1 MSEPH
6 LLSELRDGVLL
17 LTLNRPAARNAISPE
32 MACRLADALEGAAAD
47 DAVRVVVLTGA
58 GERAFCSGGDL
69 ALTLPLLT
77 GARAP
82 ADAWDRRLLE
92 DPSVLER
99 SAMRDVA
106 LDKPV
111 IAAVNGACLAGGME
125 TMLATDLRVAAEH
138 ASFGL
143 PEVRRAL
150 IPFAG
155 SMARLPR
162 QIPYCQAMEL
172 LLLGESVGAHEAL
185 RMGLL
190 NRVVPG
196 RRGAAGGDG
205 PGPPPRR
212 QRPGGAAR
220 DQAHGAR
227 LQRPA
232 ARGRVPA
239 GGREPR
245 RGGGHAGRARGAAGV
260 HGEAARPL
268 HRALRPWEGSKNLLF
283 LKKKKQKDFAPLAP
297 NAPHVRCQTGKSF
310 LVLFFKKEPL
320 PSLPA

>member
-155 SMARLPR
+155 SIVRLPR

-190 NRVVPG
+190 NRVVPAAEVLPVAMDLA
-196 RRGAAGGDG
+196 RRLAANGPVALREIKRTVRASSGLPLADG
-205 PGPPPRR
+205 FRLEDASRDVVVATQDAREGPL
-212 QRPGGAAR
+212 AFMEK
-220 DQAHGAR
+220 
-227 LQRPA
+227 RPA
-232 ARGRVPA
+232 RFTGR
-239 GGREPR
+239 
-245 RGGGHAGRARGAAGV
+245 
-260 HGEAARPL
+260 
-268 HRALRPWEGSKNLLF
+268 
-283 LKKKKQKDFAPLAP
+283 
-297 NAPHVRCQTGKSF
+297 
-310 LVLFFKKEPL
+310 
-320 PSLPA
+320 